1 MNCKRKEVEKKVL
14 QLRKY
19 REAAGLT
26 MRETARRLSISS
38 PAYSNWENGKAMPT
52 ADKLPATAELFGVS
66 IDELYGRGAGRMP
79 PHDASI
85 SAEGGE
91 RHEV

>member
-26 MRETARRLSISS
+26 MRETARRLYISS

-52 ADKLPATAELFGVS
+52 ADKLPAIAELFGVS

>member
-1 MNCKRKEVEKKVL
+1 MEKTRL

-26 MRETARRLSISS
+26 MREAAHKLCISS
-38 PAYSNWENGKAMPT
+38 PAYCNWENGKAMPT
-52 ADKLPATAELFGVS
+52 ADKLPAIAELFGVS

-79 PHDASI
+79 SHDASI

>member
-1 MNCKRKEVEKKVL
+1 ML

-52 ADKLPATAELFGVS
+52 ADKLPAIAGIFGVS
-66 IDELYGRGAGRMP
+66 IDELYGRGAGRTP